1 MHVQVFRLVGCLLCL
16 QVLDFLR
23 HLIRQANDPKRRR
36 SAIAAGGQRASVY
49 ARAEAIRDKPTQVL
63 NIKGIKPLKALAM
76 LREDLRGDASR
87 QEAWLADAR
96 VAAIMGSCPRS
107 KDCFRSGLKHW
118 LGFIEIIRGAEN
130 MERHA
135 FPPLLSDVLAWSNVF
150 ACLGEQYV

>member
-1 MHVQVFRLVGCLLCL
+1 MQVQVFMLVACSLCL

-23 HLIRQANDPKRRR
+23 HLIRKANDPKRRR
-36 SAIAAGGQRASVY
+36 SAIAAGGPRASVY
-49 ARAEAIRDKPTQVL
+49 ARAEAIHDKPTQVL
-63 NIKGIKPLKALAM
+63 NIKGIKPLKALEM

-87 QEAWLADAR
+87 QSAWLADAR

-107 KDCFRSGLKHW
+107 KDSFRSGLKHW
-118 LGFIEIIRGAEN
+118 LKFVESTRGAED
-130 MERHA
+130 MGRDA